1 MYQHKPSRTTP
12 GLVHR
17 GVDGCPATKCVC
29 PWPREIIV
37 NQQKVPRSLHA
48 IDSWHA
54 AAMPCLALSRSP
66 AGPPDCLLSDASTSS
81 LLWSA
86 GSSRSCPR
94 FVGHD
99 RESPISRTSSCV
111 QLAVGQSQR
120 QQEGRDVACVLP
132 ESAANG
138 NQKIACP
145 LRPKPAAS
153 LCSDDEGVCA
163 RLQS

>member
-1 MYQHKPSRTTP
+1 MACCCH
-12 GLVHR
+12 
-17 GVDGCPATKCVC
+17 
-29 PWPREIIV
+29 
-37 NQQKVPRSLHA
+37 
-48 IDSWHA
+48 
-54 AAMPCLALSRSP
+54 AMPCPVAKPGGPARLPAFRRKHKLA
-66 AGPPDCLLSDASTSS
+66 S
-81 LLWSA
+81 LVGMVVSVM
-86 GSSRSCPR
+86 PEV
-94 FVGHD
+94 VGHD
-99 RESPISRTSSCV
+99 QESPILRTSSCV

-163 RLQS
+163 QLQS